1 MDGSVVYSSQTTPL
15 LENQMKRISKL
26 LLVIIL
32 QFAIF
37 HVTSADTVTLTPA
50 DINGEDTTT
59 TQFSDGSIT
68 LTPFIGDTPAT
79 FNGAADRLGIDE
91 NGTNDNAFNDP
102 DIDPGNN
109 NDERLEFQF
118 AANTGL
124 SRLSW
129 DFSRADG
136 MGGGIFITGFTS
148 NPGATFEGNSND
160 YGATIDYN
168 DSTGTLNFQI
178 FVGGFDDFDGELVLA
193 NPQASAGQTLVLS
206 VADIDQA
213 GAQLAITGITYQC
226 NTDQFNEQVVLIPSQ
241 INGGNT
247 NTANFDDGSL
257 SLTPFIGTLPS
268 TFNDNDVRLGID
280 GNGTNNNAFNDPDT
294 DPNNDN
300 DERLEIAL
308 TGDAGLSLIGWDFSR
323 ADGEFSGV
331 SISGFVSDPQ
341 ATLTGNVAGS
351 IVTYDELEG
360 TLTFDILGDN
370 FTSDDG
376 YVRLANPAASQGQTL
391 LLRVADADEAGA
403 QLALTFIGYQLG
415 SAVLLGDVNL
425 DGEVN
430 LLDVDPFVKVLTSG
444 GFQLEA
450 DVNQDGQV
458 NLLDVDPFV
467 AILTGG

>member
-1 MDGSVVYSSQTTPL
+1 
-15 LENQMKRISKL
+15 MKRTLKL
-26 LLVIIL
+26 LLVI
-32 QFAIF
+32 FF
-37 HVTSADTVTLTPA
+37 HLALFQITSADSVTLTPA
-50 DINGEDTTT
+50 DINGEDTST
-59 TQFSDGSIT
+59 TQFSDGLIT
-68 LTPFIGDTPAT
+68 LTPFIGDSPAT

-102 DIDPGNN
+102 DVDPDNN

-136 MGGGIFITGFTS
+136 TGGGIFITGFAS

-160 YGATIDYN
+160 YGATIDY
-168 DSTGTLNFQI
+168 DELTGTLNFQI
-178 FVGGFDDFDGELVLA
+178 FAGGFDDFDGELVLA
-193 NPQASAGQTLVLS
+193 NPQASAGQTLLLR
-206 VADIDQA
+206 VADVDQA
-213 GAQLAITGITYQC
+213 GAQLAVTGLTYQC
-226 NTDQFNEQVVLIPSQ
+226 DTDQFNEQIVLIPSQ

-257 SLTPFIGTLPS
+257 SLTPFIGTSPS
-268 TFNDNDVRLGID
+268 TFNDNEVRLGVD

-294 DPNNDN
+294 DPDNEN

-323 ADGEFSGV
+323 ADGDFGGV
-331 SISGFVSDPQ
+331 SISGFSSDPQ
-341 ATLTGNVAGS
+341 ATLTGNTAGS
-351 IVTYDELEG
+351 VVTYDALDG
-360 TLTFDILGDN
+360 TVTFDILAAN

-376 YVRLANPAASQGQTL
+376 YIRFANPAASQGQTL
-391 LLRVADADEAGA
+391 LLRVADVDEAGA
-403 QLALTFIGYQLG
+403 QLAMTFIGYQIG
-415 SAVLLGDVNL
+415 SAVLLGDVNQ
-425 DGEVN
+425 DGVVN
-430 LLDVDPFVKVLTSG
+430 LLDVDPFVAVLTSG

-467 AILTGG
+467 ALLSGG